1 METHTRNPRP
11 VRPEKQRATGNP
23 SSHPEVPPGRRED
36 TLGFE
41 RLVFFSDAVFAIAIT
56 LLALEIHL
64 PAGETAPDDA
74 RLFTALL
81 EIWPRYLAYA
91 LSFLVIGTFWIGH
104 HRKFRHI
111 RQYDRRLILLNLLL
125 LMSVA
130 FIPFPTTLIS
140 DSTNRTAT
148 IFYALS
154 MTCTGLLSAGLW
166 WYASSRASLI
176 DPSLPPAEVRRE
188 GLRSL
193 IIPGVFLLSI
203 ALALIHSDTARFF
216 WLLLVPAAFVGR

>member
-1 METHTRNPRP
+1 METHPRNPRRVKSAREKP
-11 VRPEKQRATGNP
+11 VGE
-23 SSHPEVPPGRRED
+23 PPLLSRVQPLESPD

-56 LLALEIHL
+56 LLALEIRL
-64 PAGETAPDDA
+64 PGGETAMDDA
-74 RLFTALL
+74 RLFAALL

-111 RQYDRRLILLNLLL
+111 QRYDRRLILLNLLL

-166 WYASSRASLI
+166 WYVSSHSSLI
-176 DPSLPPAEVRRE
+176 DPSLPSAEIRKE

-193 IIPGVFLLSI
+193 TIPGVFLLSI
-203 ALALIHSDTARFF
+203 GLALVHADAARFF
-216 WLLLVPAAFVGR
+216 WLLLIPAAFVGR

>member
-1 METHTRNPRP
+1 METHTRNFRS
-11 VRPEKQRATGNP
+11 VKPEKEKAPGTP
-23 SSHPEVPPGRRED
+23 SPHPEPLRGHKED
-36 TLGFE
+36 ALGFE
-41 RLVFFSDAVFAIAIT
+41 RLIFFSDAVFAIAIT
-56 LLALEIHL
+56 LLALEIRL
-64 PAGETAPDDA
+64 PGGEAPLDDA
-74 RLFTALL
+74 RLLTALL
-81 EIWPRYLAYA
+81 KIWPRYLAYA

-111 RQYDRRLILLNLLL
+111 QRYDRRLILVNLLL

-130 FIPFPTTLIS
+130 FLPFPTTLIS

-166 WYASSRASLI
+166 WYVSSQPSLI
-176 DPSLPPAEVRRE
+176 DPSLPPAEIRRE

-193 IIPGVFLLSI
+193 LIPGIFLLSI
-203 ALALIHSDTARFF
+203 GLALMHADAARFF
-216 WLLLVPAAFVGR
+216 WLLLIPAAFIGR